1 VNAVV
6 SPLAMRNTMTL
17 RVLEV
22 PEPEESHAL
31 QPLLERLE
39 TELCRGIVV
48 LPAWSERTEKVR
60 RRLIELPDDV
70 ESLALLASEDPGL
83 AVRLL
88 AMANAAPFARGGRVL
103 AELSPAIHRIGH
115 LNFASVV
122 HTHVLAQL
130 RQSPRLLGL
139 RPQLLQL
146 WHTGAQVAALARRIA
161 WRSGGDADQALLAG
175 ILHNA
180 GRLYLMARC
189 ATLGQE
195 AAVARAPAELLWRWQ
210 ARLGAALARAW
221 ELPATLARSLARQGR
236 LGDADNDEHGAVLA
250 AAAYGVQSGFP
261 AAPTAARLAS
271 EAGFALNAAEWREL
285 IDRSAREGAA
295 LRITLGD

>member
-1 VNAVV
+1 MNAFA
-6 SPLAMRNTMTL
+6 LRNTMTL
-17 RVLEV
+17 RVLAETE
-22 PEPEESHAL
+22 PEPEPRQAHDL

-48 LPAWSERTEKVR
+48 LPAWSARTEKVR
-60 RRLIELPDDV
+60 RRLLDAPDDV

-88 AMANAAPFARGGRVL
+88 ALANAAQFSHGGRVL
-103 AELSPAIHRIGH
+103 AELAPAIRRIGPV
-115 LNFASVV
+115 NFSAIV
-122 HTHVLAQL
+122 HAHVLAQL
-130 RQSPRLLGL
+130 RQSPRLHEL

-146 WHTGAQVAALARRIA
+146 WHAGTQVAALARRIA
-161 WRSGGDADQALLAG
+161 FRSGGDADQALLAG
-175 ILHNA
+175 LLHNA

-189 ATLGQE
+189 ATQGLG
-195 AAVARAPAELLWRWQ
+195 AAVAQAPPDMLWRWQ

-221 ELPATLARSLARQGR
+221 ELPASLARALARQGR
-236 LGDADNDEHGAVLA
+236 IGCADNDEHGAVLA
-250 AAAYGVQSGFP
+250 AASYAVNSGFA
-261 AAPTAARLAS
+261 AAPVAARLAS

-285 IDRSAREGAA
+285 LDRSTREGLA